1 MNKVVEAR
9 KGINKE
15 HKHKMEDLGQ
25 KLEERVGG
33 YGVKEIR
40 EALLPP
46 NLRGKQSAAFLT
58 QRDDMD
64 SDDGAGQDLHQ
75 DANTKTIRL
84 GQSQSANKIGN
95 RSMLAGSNLDFNAT
109 SSKMNFTRE
118 DVTKSLSNIE
128 NKIVK
133 AQKNRELMMK
143 KKISKSIDRVRC
155 KQEEAKMRV
164 LEDGEKHS
172 LDIMGKVIVKHSN
185 A

>member
-1 MNKVVEAR
+1 MNKVIEAK

-64 SDDGAGQDLHQ
+64 SDNGAGPGQDLQQ

-118 DVTKSLSNIE
+118 DVTKSLTNIE
-128 NKIVK
+128 NRIVK

-155 KQEEAKMRV
+155 K
-164 LEDGEKHS
+164 
-172 LDIMGKVIVKHSN
+172 
-185 A
+185 

>member
-1 MNKVVEAR
+1 M
-9 KGINKE
+9 
-15 HKHKMEDLGQ
+15 
-25 KLEERVGG
+25 
-33 YGVKEIR
+33 
-40 EALLPP
+40 
-46 NLRGKQSAAFLT
+46 
-58 QRDDMD
+58 
-64 SDDGAGQDLHQ
+64 
-75 DANTKTIRL
+75 KTMRL

-109 SSKMNFTRE
+109 SSKMNFTRDV

-128 NKIVK
+128 QRIVK

-164 LEDGEKHS
+164 LEESEKMS
-172 LDIMGKVIVKHSN
+172 LDVMGKVIVKHSN